1 MQGKANNYY
10 SACCQKYDKIN
21 TAGGF
26 EDFGSISSVK
36 YFPCG
41 LFMCRQA
48 IVTAIKKPPVTLTII
63 MKMALLFQEL
73 FFNWSSCDR

>member
-1 MQGKANNYY
+1 MQWKANNYY
-10 SACCQKYDKIN
+10 SACWQKYDKIN

-48 IVTAIKKPPVTLTII
+48 IVTAIKKTSSYLDHYNENGSSFFGII
-63 MKMALLFQEL
+63 F
-73 FFNWSSCDR
+73 